1 VKRFVSLGG
10 LIVLCLALTGC
21 GYPRGAGFE
30 SEVLASSVSASGEV
44 TQDFAVEA
52 VTKANLAQFA
62 AWPQNGPPQRRWINR
77 QPQNAN
83 RIIAPG
89 DKVSVTVWS
98 TEENSLLTTP
108 GQRAVE
114 MEDITVA
121 SNGSIFLPYVSTI
134 RIAGMSPDRA
144 REVIQEQFVAVLPS
158 AQVQLEM
165 VEGRQSTV
173 NAVSGVKN
181 PGPYP
186 LLDQD
191 FTVLALLAAAGGVDD
206 SLDNPQIRLIRDDA
220 IYGTSV
226 RRLFEEPQLDTTLLG
241 GDKVIVAE
249 DERFFLSLGASGRQA
264 SFPFTRDN
272 LTALDALSII
282 GGIDQTRANPQGILI
297 LRQYPASVVRADGT
311 GPRHVRTVF
320 TLDLTTADGLF
331 SAGQFRIN
339 SGDLVYATESPVSST
354 RSLIAILAAGIGLA
368 AALQ

>member
-10 LIVLCLALTGC
+10 VVFLCLALAGC
-21 GYPRGAGFE
+21 GYPRGAWFE
-30 SEVLASSVSASGEV
+30 TEVLAGSVSPTGEV

-52 VTKANLAQFA
+52 VTKAELARFA

-89 DKVSVTVWS
+89 DMVSVVVWS

-108 GQRAVE
+108 GQRSVE
-114 MEDITVA
+114 LQEITV
-121 SNGSIFLPYVSTI
+121 SSSGTIFLPYVSNV
-134 RIAGMSPDRA
+134 RIAGMSPDHA
-144 REVIQEQFVAVLPS
+144 REVIQEKFVSILPS
-158 AQVQLEM
+158 AQVQLELT
-165 VEGRQSTV
+165 EGRQSTV
-173 NAVSGVKN
+173 SVVSGVDN

-186 LLDQD
+186 LPDQD
-191 FTVLALLAAAGGVDD
+191 FTVLALLAAAGGVDG
-206 SLDNPQIRLIRDDA
+206 SLDNPQIRLIRDDV
-220 IYGTSV
+220 IYGTSIN
-226 RRLFEEPQLDTTLLG
+226 RLFAEPQLDTTLQG
-241 GDKVIVAE
+241 GDKVIVEE
-249 DERFFLSLGASGRQA
+249 DDRFFLSLGAAGRQA
-264 SFPFTRDN
+264 SFPFTRDS
-272 LTALDALSII
+272 LTALDALAIV

-297 LRQYPASVVRADGT
+297 LRQYPASAVRTDGT
-311 GPRHVRTVF
+311 GPRHTRTVF

-331 SAGQFRIN
+331 SAGQFQVN